1 MHRIVSVSTMAFDGY
16 PLEVAL
22 DELAA
27 LGVKYIE
34 PASVDK
40 IFQHLIEED
49 FCDSRAVWLRSQ
61 LSARRLSCLSLSA
74 HMDLTGPDA
83 VERFHRR
90 LAFARNIGAR
100 CVNSIAGP
108 AGKLE
113 EFRKNIPAIAER
125 ARDLGVMIALENHG
139 DLLDREQQ
147 VLDFI
152 REIDHPA
159 IRVNYDTGN
168 AWYYSKG
175 AINPVEEL
183 AQLAPVVAHV
193 HVKTPKIVDGLLRW
207 VALGEGVL
215 DFRLGLL
222 MDWFARENVCIIS
235 GAKEIEITDK
245 GLIYTDKEGKRTALE
260 ADTIVPTSPLK
271 SNTELLKDLEGRVT
285 ELYLIGDANQ
295 PGMIVDA
302 VRQGYQAARTV

>member
-1 MHRIVSVSTMAFDGY
+1 MDRIVSVSTMAFDGY
-16 PLEVAL
+16 SLEVAL

-27 LGVKYIE
+27 LGVKYVE

-40 IFQHLIEED
+40 IFQHLVEED
-49 FCDSRAVWLRSQ
+49 FCDSRAAWLRSE
-61 LSARRLSCLSLSA
+61 LATRRLACLSLSV
-74 HMDLTGPDA
+74 HMDLTGSDA
-83 VERFHRR
+83 VDGFHRR

-108 AGKLE
+108 AGKVE
-113 EFRKNIPAIAER
+113 EFRKSIVAIADR

-152 REIDHPA
+152 REVNHPA
-159 IRVNYDTGN
+159 VRVNYDTGN

-183 AQLAPVVAHV
+183 ALLAPVVAHV

-207 VALGEGVL
+207 VALGDGELDLPGLAQVLKERMPGVPVSYEL
-215 DFRLGLL
+215 SPRQRARDFEPRWRMPEVPPLADLRDMIRRSL
-222 MDWFARENVCIIS
+222 HAL
-235 GAKEIEITDK
+235 AK
-245 GLIYTDKEGKRTALE
+245 AL
-260 ADTIVPTSPLK
+260 T
-271 SNTELLKDLEGRVT
+271 
-285 ELYLIGDANQ
+285 
-295 PGMIVDA
+295 
-302 VRQGYQAARTV
+302 